1 MIDGLQPYPM
11 MKNSSVEWLG
21 DVPAHWDVRRLKSL
35 LAQPVT
41 DGPHITPQFL
51 ANGVPFLSVD
61 GIQEGELVFRNCR
74 YISTE
79 DHAEFSNKVAP
90 QRDDILLGKAAS
102 TGKIARVK
110 VDFPF
115 SIWSPLALIRI
126 GIKETKPAFLEYVL
140 KDVAAQAQIETFCTL
155 NTQKNISMDDIPK
168 LKLPLPPFPEQTTIV
183 RFLDHANRR
192 IRRYIRA
199 KQKLITLLEEQKQA
213 ITHQAVTGQIDVR
226 TGEPYSAYKPSG
238 VEWLRNIPT
247 HWEMRRSKRVFRP
260 RKELARPNDIQ
271 LSATQAYG
279 VIAQEQYEE
288 RVGRKVVKILQNLEL
303 RRHVEVND
311 FVISMRSF
319 QGGLERAWASGC
331 IRSSYIVL
339 QPATKLA
346 VGYFGYLFKSVGYIN
361 ALQSTANFIR
371 DGQDLNFANFCLV
384 DLPFPPI
391 EEQQRVQQALDRVSF
406 DTGSAIERSRR
417 RIDLLDEYRT
427 RLIADVVTGKLDVC
441 EAAAAL
447 PEVDSLA
454 AEDDLDGTFD
464 TDAKPDLDEID
475 TTLEGAEV

>member
-1 MIDGLQPYPM
+1 MINGLKPYPEL
-11 MKNSSVEWLG
+11 KDSGVEWLG
-21 DVPAHWDVRRLKSL
+21 DVPAHWEVRRLKAL
-35 LAQPVT
+35 TANVVDQTAQRQEREITLALENVESWSGRYTDAGPAMVLESQLKRFQAGDVLFGKLRPYLAKVTCPDKPGVCVGEFLVLRPRNENMSPGFLQQVLCSKPVIDAVNASTFGAKMPRAEWLFIGNTEQPV
-41 DGPHITPQFL
+41 P
-51 ANGVPFLSVD
+51 
-61 GIQEGELVFRNCR
+61 
-74 YISTE
+74 
-79 DHAEFSNKVAP
+79 
-90 QRDDILLGKAAS
+90 
-102 TGKIARVK
+102 
-110 VDFPF
+110 
-115 SIWSPLALIRI
+115 PL
-126 GIKETKPAFLEYVL
+126 
-140 KDVAAQAQIETFCTL
+140 
-155 NTQKNISMDDIPK
+155 
-168 LKLPLPPFPEQTTIV
+168 PEQTAIV
-183 RFLDHANRR
+183 RFLNHADRR

-199 KQKLITLLEEQKQA
+199 KQKLIALLEEQKQA
-213 ITHQAVTGQIDVR
+213 IIHHAVTGQIDVR
-226 TGEPYSAYKPSG
+226 TSEPYPAYKPSG
-238 VEWLRNIPT
+238 VEWLGDVPA